1 MTHKPGLDLEV
12 GATYYR
18 IAYADVAQTMP
29 SIEPLV
35 YAGLNIF
42 GSASDEPAKYYFQDT
57 VSVVRF
63 GLCFEWGQEV
73 QPADEASDLSLE
85 DHEGR
90 VYCAHEASEIGEVI
104 VDLLALPAEIDRAI
118 QRAKE
123 LGFPKLA
130 KAKGRWI

>member
-1 MTHKPGLDLEV
+1 MN
-12 GATYYR
+12 R
-18 IAYADVAQTMP
+18 P
-29 SIEPLV
+29 S
-35 YAGLNIF
+35 
-42 GSASDEPAKYYFQDT
+42 KYYFQDT

-63 GLCFEWGQEV
+63 GLCVEWGQEV
-73 QPADEASDLSLE
+73 QPADEASDLNLE
-85 DHEGR
+85 DHEGC
-90 VYCAHEASEIGEVI
+90 VYCAHDASEIGEGI